1 MSTRLAAFRSLF
13 SKPTLVG
20 GKNLTAY
27 VLPRTDYHNARDSSE
42 FSDERVHW
50 LSGFSG
56 SNAFAIVTTEKALL
70 WTDGR
75 YFQQAT
81 DELAD
86 GWTLMKQREDG
97 VPEPADWLVE
107 NLPAGAAVG
116 FDPHLFGFADAQELT
131 KKLKTAG
138 VEAISLLTNLV
149 DELWTDRPQPQ
160 PTPLIHLTKEE
171 VGETPTEKFERIR
184 KELKQKKCDS
194 IVISDLAEVAW
205 TFNLRGADI
214 PFNPVFFAVG
224 ALTLTEAHLFVDE
237 RKLTADV
244 RKHLEGVRLHPY
256 EDVIAWIQ
264 QHHEGAKQTDRQ
276 THRVWIPDS
285 TNYAWGKLVAEEHAL
300 VAISPVRLM
309 KAVKNEAELAGM
321 RASHI
326 RDAGVLVQ
334 FECWLKAEVAAGRAV
349 TEKQAADKV
358 LEFRRRV
365 DRFVSESFATISA
378 VGPHAA
384 LPHYHMTEESGRQPI
399 ERDNVFLCD
408 SGAQYRDGTTDVTR
422 TIVIGTASAH
432 VKRMNTLVLKGHI
445 LNAAL
450 TIPVGYIRLD
460 SMARRFLWQFGYD
473 FSHGVGHGVGHFLN
487 VHEGPPTIGYRHMDK
502 VSKAGFRKGMIVT
515 IEPGYYEVGAFGI
528 RIESDFELVEA
539 TGLESGAS
547 NFLKFRP
554 LTWVPIQTS
563 LIERELLTKEEA
575 SPVLFHPLIHP
586 FVQIEW
592 LNDYHKTCIETTGAY
607 LKKEGHNE
615 AYEYLVEACKP
626 I

>member
-13 SKPTLVG
+13 SKSTLVG
-20 GKNLTAY
+20 GKNLAAY
-27 VLPRTDYHNARDSSE
+27 VLPRTDYHNASDPSKFFSE
-42 FSDERVHW
+42 YLAAQDERVHW

-56 SNAFAIVTTEKALL
+56 SNAFAVVTTEKALL

-131 KKLKTAG
+131 KKLKAAG

-160 PTPLIHLTKEE
+160 PTPLIHLTKEK
-171 VGETPTEKFERIR
+171 VGETPAEKFERVR

-264 QHHEGAKQTDRQ
+264 QHHEGAKQTDRHA
-276 THRVWIPDS
+276 HRVWIPDS

-326 RDAGVLVQ
+326 RDAGALVQ
-334 FECWLKAEVAAGRAV
+334 FECWLKAEIAAGRAV

-399 ERDNVFLCD
+399 KRDNVFLCD

-422 TIVIGTASAH
+422 TIVIGTT
-432 VKRMNTLVLKGHI
+432 N
-445 LNAAL
+445 
-450 TIPVGYIRLD
+450 IRLD
-460 SMARRFLWQFGYD
+460 SIARRFLWQFGYD

-539 TGLESGAS
+539 TGLQSGAS

-575 SPVLFHPLIHP
+575 R
-586 FVQIEW
+586 IEW
-592 LNDYHKTCIETTGAY
+592 LNDYHKTCIEKTGAY

-615 AYEYLVEACKP
+615 AYEYLLEACKP